1 MEVKLRQESPEQ
13 RGPTCNVV
21 PSRRYGGDAADDSA
35 TGSVHCVYC
44 CVHTRAEC
52 ADVAQ
57 DHLRNHAATIIIMC
71 CESDDVTHR
80 VAHEFQTAPIDNRPL
95 VKGKGQKGSTRVIA
109 ADFQVSYVCTSSH
122 NLAVAGWRDL
132 VREVCSLEERSTERG
147 GMMLITDVGFSV
159 AHFGTLQF
167 RVAVSAAYAQ
177 GRAVNCVFS
186 NAPGELSLIHISEPT
201 RPY

>member
-1 MEVKLRQESPEQ
+1 
-13 RGPTCNVV
+13 
-21 PSRRYGGDAADDSA
+21 
-35 TGSVHCVYC
+35 
-44 CVHTRAEC
+44 
-52 ADVAQ
+52 
-57 DHLRNHAATIIIMC
+57 MC

-80 VAHEFQTAPIDNRPL
+80 VAHELQTAPIDNRPL

-167 RVAVSAAYAQ
+167 KVAVRAAYAQ
-177 GRAVNCVFS
+177 GRAVGGCRRCR
-186 NAPGELSLIHISEPT
+186 A
-201 RPY
+201 